1 MVSHIVISIS
11 FKLLSK
17 DNKFG
22 HCSEWKTLLLIGTND
37 IDVVYNF
44 LTFRM
49 GVRAFVMRFGNFT
62 SNECT
67 IYSLTKPWTI
77 TSKWKK
83 WLSITSRWELSLNAA
98 VARNVHQTVHQYSN
112 TNIRIHDG
120 NLWPFANFDLNQ
132 INRGYIQYC
141 DNTHCTMH
149 IKVAFGRL
157 LWTYNSIITHG
168 HSFRSFSIC
177 IEIHAFGDK

>member
-1 MVSHIVISIS
+1 MKDIVAYQCKWYRCGVQFSNISNGCACICYAIWEFH
-11 FKLLSK
+11 FK
-17 DNKFG
+17 
-22 HCSEWKTLLLIGTND
+22 
-37 IDVVYNF
+37 
-44 LTFRM
+44 RM
-49 GVRAFVMRFGNFT
+49 QN
-62 SNECT
+62 
-67 IYSLTKPWTI
+67 LQP
-77 TSKWKK
+77 
-83 WLSITSRWELSLNAA
+83 
-98 VARNVHQTVHQYSN
+98 HQTVNNHIEMKEMVFHHFSVRTESKWSSRTKCAPSVLCAQYSN

-141 DNTHCTMH
+141 DNAHCTMH

-177 IEIHAFGDK
+177 IEMHTFGDK